1 MNKGWQNQWMKNKRD
16 RYNRPNK
23 TRSFVDPMFL
33 SILTPKSLMHRFQDP
48 VVVKLETS
56 ESIYIYIFICVWNTI
71 YHYYPFTIKTDSCGH
86 SYSVITVIFT
96 FIFLLLRLTKRGA
109 CCCCCCCCTLLVK
122 AFVGLLGYIYVYI
135 LVESSVFWQY
145 YRVEAS

>member
-56 ESIYIYIFICVWNTI
+56 ESIYIFICVWNTI

-109 CCCCCCCCTLLVK
+109 CCCCCCTLLVK

>member
-56 ESIYIYIFICVWNTI
+56 ESIYIFICVWNTI
-71 YHYYPFTIKTDSCGH
+71 YHYYPFTIKTDSCGY

-109 CCCCCCCCTLLVK
+109 CCCCCCTLLVK